1 MSLNYS
7 EIEANFKFLMKLS
20 FSSTLLWGEFGV
32 RLALLSRFLNQNKN
46 VFLFQ
51 SLSSLKSE
59 YSFSTV
65 WNKSA
70 HRNVGW
76 MWTEGTPNT
85 GVVNGSPQNICF
97 IYFSTSCLCA
107 QMCMHMFKNKKMR
120 NAFYY
125 YDDLLHSCSPPFILF
140 HKCLLKMIKCVLWK
154 PSWIFSVQLFR
165 KLVVSKAGLWTGSQ
179 NTGWEKWWLLKEI
192 PLQCNETCRFL
203 LQDSLEKLAEIEGYS

>member
-70 HRNVGW
+70 HRKCRVNVNW
-76 MWTEGTPNT
+76 RNSKHRCCKW
-85 GVVNGSPQNICF
+85 SPPKYLLHI
-97 IYFSTSCLCA
+97 FSTSCLCA
-107 QMCMHMFKNKKMR
+107 QMCMHMFTNKKMR

>member
-1 MSLNYS
+1 MFFYFRVSVHSRVNTVLVQY
-7 EIEANFKFLMKLS
+7 EI
-20 FSSTLLWGEFGV
+20 
-32 RLALLSRFLNQNKN
+32 NQP
-46 VFLFQ
+46 
-51 SLSSLKSE
+51 
-59 YSFSTV
+59 TG
-65 WNKSA
+65 
-70 HRNVGW
+70 NVGW

-85 GVVNGSPQNICF
+85 GVVNGAPQNICF